1 MTYGTI
7 YAKQYDKQDEIEVR
21 GHRGQECG
29 AAQDPQRGA

>member
-7 YAKQYDKQDEIEVR
+7 YAKQDEDEEC

-29 AAQDPQRGA
+29 AAEDPQGTA